1 MKKVL
6 IGALAALTLAA
17 AAGAVAC
24 SDGGEKQPYE
34 YPYEL
39 ITNLEI
45 DEGMNIDGVL
55 DEDVYAGNRY
65 MQYSLSNTNVRLTTH
80 FGEKGLYVGCVIKDN
95 YIYHN
100 KPYLM
105 DANSSMYLYIVPT
118 DVIKN
123 GTQTLQIAADT
134 QNIWS
139 ANYVLFDAA
148 TTVQGGDVNTGNS
161 EGMTLE
167 YFVPWQELGLDE
179 KPETVKIF
187 PTYNHV
193 SAQGVSSGLKLSP
206 IGNWGKP
213 FMYYLF
219 DADGYINEDAEGA
232 IVGDSATGIAKSAGW
247 DLTGLSSETP
257 SVRSVEDDA
266 QIVFFKNALTSS
278 YVIESTI
285 RVNGIIRGNTG
296 PKVGL
301 LTGYDGNEMSST
313 YNQKSGFL
321 FDVSASYYDGNAEK
335 ADRVYAKYIDMY
347 TSGWVST
354 DFVYTNTK
362 ALDAGG
368 LNYEDGVHMKAIKDG
383 KWFYLYVNDTL
394 CYITG
399 VDYLAGDVMPGLIS
413 IGCEAV
419 FSDFSFTDYAGR
431 EAELKELIAEDAYM
445 FEVNQTGDGDISFVK
460 PAVIRDPD
468 TSVVAAAEDFAKIF
482 VLPASGSRLTSFKV
496 NGDDYLAQLK
506 AGTNEGEYVFE
517 NVDSDLVIDAAF
529 EAFESY
535 ATVEVSFGGTE
546 VGTALS
552 NAALTVLSKDDPMMI
567 YTPRL
572 SVKTESGRR
581 LAKANVILPAG
592 TYEFRCAADGHVT
605 KSLLITVTEADLGK
619 TLTQET
625 ATLQPRTQYGADAEG
640 DGWTLSSSG
649 EIDYTYEA
657 DGTFGLGKNAVMYF
671 SETSEK
677 CILTATVC
685 DVQKGDGS
693 RDLKAGLIIG
703 AEGGTVRSVIADQVN
718 DDIKLLTMTPGHKW
732 SDFKTIPESCADL
745 TEEGFELTLL
755 KETENGTCTVYV
767 FVNGEYFNTIQF
779 EVSGATACGLITI
792 GSTARFENAEY
803 VTDFSVQENAARF
816 DQLKALAQ

>member
-45 DEGMNIDGVL
+45 DEEMALDGVL

-80 FGEKGLYVGCVIKDN
+80 FGEKGLYVGCVIKDT

-118 DVIKN
+118 DVIEN

-266 QIVFFKNALTSS
+266 QIVFFKNAFTSS
-278 YVIESTI
+278 YVIE
-285 RVNGIIRGNTG
+285 
-296 PKVGL
+296 
-301 LTGYDGNEMSST
+301 
-313 YNQKSGFL
+313 
-321 FDVSASYYDGNAEK
+321 
-335 ADRVYAKYIDMY
+335 
-347 TSGWVST
+347 
-354 DFVYTNTK
+354 
-362 ALDAGG
+362 
-368 LNYEDGVHMKAIKDG
+368 
-383 KWFYLYVNDTL
+383 
-394 CYITG
+394 
-399 VDYLAGDVMPGLIS
+399 
-413 IGCEAV
+413 
-419 FSDFSFTDYAGR
+419 
-431 EAELKELIAEDAYM
+431 
-445 FEVNQTGDGDISFVK
+445 
-460 PAVIRDPD
+460 
-468 TSVVAAAEDFAKIF
+468 
-482 VLPASGSRLTSFKV
+482 
-496 NGDDYLAQLK
+496 
-506 AGTNEGEYVFE
+506 
-517 NVDSDLVIDAAF
+517 
-529 EAFESY
+529 
-535 ATVEVSFGGTE
+535 
-546 VGTALS
+546 
-552 NAALTVLSKDDPMMI
+552 
-567 YTPRL
+567 
-572 SVKTESGRR
+572 
-581 LAKANVILPAG
+581 
-592 TYEFRCAADGHVT
+592 
-605 KSLLITVTEADLGK
+605 
-619 TLTQET
+619 
-625 ATLQPRTQYGADAEG
+625 
-640 DGWTLSSSG
+640 
-649 EIDYTYEA
+649 
-657 DGTFGLGKNAVMYF
+657 
-671 SETSEK
+671 
-677 CILTATVC
+677 
-685 DVQKGDGS
+685 
-693 RDLKAGLIIG
+693 
-703 AEGGTVRSVIADQVN
+703 
-718 DDIKLLTMTPGHKW
+718 
-732 SDFKTIPESCADL
+732 
-745 TEEGFELTLL
+745 
-755 KETENGTCTVYV
+755 
-767 FVNGEYFNTIQF
+767 
-779 EVSGATACGLITI
+779 
-792 GSTARFENAEY
+792 
-803 VTDFSVQENAARF
+803 
-816 DQLKALAQ
+816 